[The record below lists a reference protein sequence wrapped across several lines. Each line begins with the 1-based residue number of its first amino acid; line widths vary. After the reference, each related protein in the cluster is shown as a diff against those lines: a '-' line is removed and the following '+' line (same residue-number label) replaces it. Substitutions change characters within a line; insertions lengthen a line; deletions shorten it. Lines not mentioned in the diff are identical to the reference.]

1 MIQRLVDEPS
11 VECCYVTY
19 IISLILSQHRKYS
32 LMCRSSRFNSSINFE
47 NIYSMYLL
55 RSIDFLENFL
65 QGKKCVQ
72 SNLVSQTQD
81 LTHKD

>member
-1 MIQRLVDEPS
+1 MIQRLVDELS

-32 LMCRSSRFNSSINFE
+32 LMCRSSCFNSFIDLK

-55 RSIDFLENFL
+55 RSIDFMENFL
-65 QGKKCVQ
+65 QDKKCVQ

-81 LTHKD
+81 PTHKD